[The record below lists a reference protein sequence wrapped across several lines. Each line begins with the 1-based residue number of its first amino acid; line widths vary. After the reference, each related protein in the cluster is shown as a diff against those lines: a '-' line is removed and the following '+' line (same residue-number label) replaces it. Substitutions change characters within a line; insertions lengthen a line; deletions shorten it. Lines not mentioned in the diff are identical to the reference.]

1 MICRCFRI
9 FCWGKRA
16 KFYCRKSNSWKRKR
30 TIGSEKLDT
39 KSWLKNLLSNLTR
52 ALIFSIAPKTG
63 TKILSNIFRLKM
75 FQIPHLKI
83 PPKAQIMEMAYKL
96 TRINQ
101 IKIMKIVL
109 TSPALKNLKKPQ
121 SQQFLIKQKL
131 TGHCLKML
139 GMQLIFLKSRIKTP
153 IFSPS

>member
-1 MICRCFRI
+1 
-9 FCWGKRA
+9 
-16 KFYCRKSNSWKRKR
+16 
-30 TIGSEKLDT
+30 
-39 KSWLKNLLSNLTR
+39 
-52 ALIFSIAPKTG
+52 
-63 TKILSNIFRLKM
+63 M

-131 TGHCLKML
+131 TGHCLKMS